1 MVRPVTSPR
10 HKSPPPASTYS
21 YLSCNTPL
29 FLACRSSSAAAAA
42 TARLLI
48 AAGAD
53 VNSKNFGQ
61 GTEISHFESPLHAAA
76 EVVMSAR
83 DVPLTAPS
91 GNEAESRESLAH
103 NEVNDNQYVAP
114 LQFPTTAPGYRR
126 AAGGRRSHKR

>member
-1 MVRPVTSPR
+1 
-10 HKSPPPASTYS
+10 
-21 YLSCNTPL
+21 L

-61 GTEISHFESPLHAAA
+61 GTEISPLHAAA
-76 EVVMSAR
+76 EVLMSAR
-83 DVPLTAPS
+83 DVPLAAPS
-91 GNEAESRESLAH
+91 GNETESRESLAY

-114 LQFPTTAPGYRR
+114 LQFPSTTPGYRR